1 MASDDQANPF
11 DQPGHWPRLRQGPIR
26 LGPLPKAAPWPSG
39 ASQDPAPVAEP
50 QAEMQEVAVA
60 APVHV
65 RAPSEL
71 DDADLAIPAPAPR
84 ATEMP
89 FEAPRARVPMRRPSR
104 LIPVLAAA
112 AIGLAGVGLLAY
124 LMNAGQR
131 ASAPALTPPAALP
144 APVAVARPR
153 PVPERA
159 PEPTFEPTVQAVAP
173 KPAPTTPT
181 KTAAAKPPTRRIE
194 APAPQKL
201 DLPAPDPAPLRIDIP
216 PPTAA
221 QPAAAQPAAAQP
233 AAAILA
239 PRAHPGDPDA
249 PISTNTPN

>member
-159 PEPTFEPTVQAVAP
+159 PEPEPTVAPTVQAVAP
-173 KPAPTTPT
+173 KPPTTTPT

-201 DLPAPDPAPLRIDIP
+201 DLTAPDPAPLRIDIP

-221 QPAAAQPAAAQP
+221 QPAAAT
-233 AAAILA
+233 LA

>member
-39 ASQDPAPVAEP
+39 ATQDPAPVAEP
-50 QAEMQEVAVA
+50 QAEMQEVAVV

-89 FEAPRARVPMRRPSR
+89 FAARARVPMRRPSR

-131 ASAPALTPPAALP
+131 AAAPALTPPAALP
-144 APVAVARPR
+144 AQVAVARSRPV

-159 PEPTFEPTVQAVAP
+159 PEPEPTVEPTVQAVAP
-173 KPAPTTPT
+173 KPAPATPT

-201 DLPAPDPAPLRIDIP
+201 DLPAADPAPRRIDIP

-221 QPAAAQPAAAQP
+221 PPPAAT
-233 AAAILA
+233 LA